1 VVNISKQYGRQS
13 RSDNSPTKKPKLKR
27 TPSAV
32 PDNTTPPSQPS
43 NVHNRTRERD
53 VEQYLVQALDGIGIP
68 CLKFHPDSKVGMPD
82 RVCLLPD
89 NKVLWIELKTDGGK
103 LAMVQRLRHKELAEH
118 GQSVRVVWNKSDADT
133 LVAELDSM
141 KNSP

>member
-1 VVNISKQYGRQS
+1 MVNISKQYGRQS
-13 RSDNSPTKKPKLKR
+13 RSDNSPTNKANRPKLKR
-27 TPSAV
+27 TPNAA
-32 PDNTTPPSQPS
+32 PA
-43 NVHNRTRERD
+43 NVQNRTRERD
-53 VEQYLVQALDGIGIP
+53 VEQYLVQALDNIGIP